1 MSDPLE
7 IRLLG
12 PFEVIAGGRR
22 VDIPGWKRQAL
33 LAMLALAR
41 CRVVAVDDLI
51 DALWGA
57 DLPAAPR
64 NAVQH
69 HVARLRA
76 ALGHEAVAGL
86 GDGYALHLATVDAV
100 AFEGLLAAAVTA
112 RRDGDPHAAAADAA
126 AALALWRGAAL
137 QGLTDAPWFGAEAR
151 RLDALRLDAQEERF
165 DAALALGEHREV
177 VPDLRAALDENPYRE
192 RLWGAADA
200 RPVSQRPP
208 GGRARCLP
216 RGAAN
221 PLRQSRTRAWPGASR
236 SAGGD
241 PRARPG
247 DRRGA
252 RGAGPA
258 GQPALARHLIRRP
271 RGGARPGRRRACRAP
286 RRDAARAAGRRED
299 SHRPG
304 GGSAASARHL

>member
-1 MSDPLE
+1 MSDRLE

-22 VDIPGWKRQAL
+22 VDIPGTKRQAL
-33 LAMLALAR
+33 LAMLALGR
-41 CRVVAVDDLI
+41 GRVVAVDDLV

-76 ALGHEAVAGL
+76 ALGHEAVAGT
-86 GDGYALHLATVDAV
+86 GDGYALHDATVDAV
-100 AFEGLLAAAVTA
+100 AFEELLAAAVTA

-177 VPDLRAALDENPYRE
+177 AAELRAALDEHPYRE
-192 RLWGAADA
+192 RLWGQLMLALYRSGRQADA
-200 RPVSQRPP
+200 LDVFHE
-208 GGRARCLP
+208 ARGVLSDE
-216 RGAAN
+216 
-221 PLRQSRTRAWPGASR
+221 SRTRAWPGASR
-236 SAGGD
+236 PAGGD
-241 PRARPG
+241 PRAGPR
-247 DRRGA
+247 DRRG
-252 RGAGPA
+252 
-258 GQPALARHLIRRP
+258 
-271 RGGARPGRRRACRAP
+271 PGYARRRGNVLAPPPRSSAARRSSPRSPPACRAP
-286 RRDAARAAGRRED
+286 HRHAARAAGRRED
-299 SHRPG
+299 SDRPG
-304 GGSAASARHL
+304 GRSAASARHF